1 MHCIPYFSFSS
12 TSLFMRPILL
22 WLLFCSSYFVFAQ
35 TADLP
40 TDFLTKHFHEGRRLK
55 LREKLP
61 PNSVAVFFSS
71 PTRNRSN
78 DVDFEFHQDPD
89 FYYLTGYKESNSLL
103 IVFKEKQMTSKGAS
117 YDEIIFVQPRNALKE
132 LWTGRRLGDQGV
144 KEQLGFVLSYNN
156 SELKH
161 YN

>member
-22 WLLFCSSYFVFAQ
+22 WLLFSSSYFVFAQ

-40 TDFLTKHFHEGRRLK
+40 TDFLTQNLPVSGRLK

-61 PNSVAVFFSS
+61 PNTVAVFFSS

-78 DVDFEFHQDPD
+78 DVDFEFHQAPD
-89 FYYLTGYKESNSLL
+89 FYSLPGYKEPNSL
-103 IVFKEKQMTSKGAS
+103 
-117 YDEIIFVQPRNALKE
+117 
-132 LWTGRRLGDQGV
+132 
-144 KEQLGFVLSYNN
+144 
-156 SELKH
+156 
-161 YN
+161 